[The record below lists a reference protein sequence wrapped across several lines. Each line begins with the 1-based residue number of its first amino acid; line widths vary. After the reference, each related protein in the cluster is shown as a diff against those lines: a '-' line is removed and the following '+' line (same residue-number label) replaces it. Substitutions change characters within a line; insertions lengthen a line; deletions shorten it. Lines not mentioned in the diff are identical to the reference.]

1 MKEKGQITLKKT
13 TKITGNFLKEIMEAR
28 RQWDI
33 FKVME
38 VNIWQSIIDTLQ

>member
-1 MKEKGQITLKKT
+1 
-13 TKITGNFLKEIMEAR
+13 MEAR

-38 VNIWQSIIDTLQ
+38 VNIWQSIIETLHSETALQHKS